1 VPTEE
6 ECEYVLKVADAS
18 DKVINGFVNRNEIEV
33 AVQIWKNHLSN
44 KQDIEETFA
53 KYDINHDNKLEHEE
67 LKALLTDLNDGHPVS
82 DEEVKA
88 VMNEADGCHGAVE
101 KTGGINKTEL
111 MGKTTQHTRCCM
123 FLCCDARV
131 SSRNLCWQ
139 AFLLKY
145 CVHYGMREFT
155 LMIIR
160 VEYKTT
166 LLAVRPARRGVGQYL
181 YFCTTSKASV
191 FVLFY

>member
-1 VPTEE
+1 MRRYDKDGDHKISRSELAVFMQDLAGGEAPTEE

-53 KYDINHDNKLEHEE
+53 KYDINHDNKLEHDE

-88 VMNEADGCHGAVE
+88 VMNEADGSHGAVE

-111 MGKTTQHTRCCM
+111 MGKITQHTRFWM
-123 FLCCDARV
+123 FVFCDARV
-131 SSRNLCWQ
+131 SCRNPGIFAQ
-139 AFLLKY
+139 I
-145 CVHYGMREFT
+145 MRS
-155 LMIIR
+155 LWH
-160 VEYKTT
+160 
-166 LLAVRPARRGVGQYL
+166 A
-181 YFCTTSKASV
+181 
-191 FVLFY
+191 